1 MPLFVFPTSIIV
13 FTHTSMVI
21 YSSLDRHG
29 LIGLVVSVLSALSA
43 VQYMITEPKAVH
55 LLPSLFYTS
64 EDIGLLFG

>member
-1 MPLFVFPTSIIV
+1 
-13 FTHTSMVI
+13 MVI
-21 YSSLDRHG
+21 YASLDRHG
-29 LIGLVVSVLSALSA
+29 LMGLVVAVLSA